1 MKKMRAEMELS
12 LLGNV
17 SLQSDKFAQSLNR
30 LESSGRRSLLGVAN
44 FADKMNSSLGTVFNK
59 TTGIL
64 GSVGLTIS
72 GKSVADLETRMTR
85 LRLQAE
91 VSKDEMTKLN
101 RELFKVAQKRDINID
116 PSELLSAVEKI
127 VGKTGGLQFAV
138 NNMENLAYA
147 ISATGAAGQDVGA
160 MGADLMEKFGIEDQ
174 QEIIKTLG
182 LLVNQGKAGAFELRD
197 LATQG
202 ERVTAAYA
210 STGRQGREAVA
221 EMGAMLQMTRKATGG
236 PEQTATALEA
246 LIRNFN
252 DPMKRKILLYNGI
265 KLMDP
270 EDPKRMRSVIDI
282 SKDLIRLTNGNRS
295 KIGEVIDQEGI
306 RALMAM
312 MIEYNQTGGFKS
324 IDSFLKTSSDPQA
337 LLDDSKEIAQTFNSA
352 MTSLRTAFMY
362 FANTNL
368 AGPIQ
373 TLADAINS
381 LDPETLQNILNYG
394 GKAVAGLA
402 AVWAGSKV
410 IGMGTTALSALKMF
424 GGGKKSGVGGALGS
438 LAGLAS
444 MSNPLPVYVVN
455 GFGGMQLPGST
466 SRFKRHA
473 NLGSVAESA
482 GAVAGGGRLASLAK
496 WGGRL
501 GAVGAVGIGAY
512 QAFNADNNVDR
523 GSGIGMA
530 LGGALGL
537 LGGPIGVLIGTYAG
551 EKIGGYVGGL
561 VDEISNAENA
571 EATGAIIGRELGKA
585 MRILPFGEFFSS
597 YAESAGEKIG
607 GFIGSFFN
615 KVDEKEQEKE
625 AVNAAKAL
633 KTLQQ
638 VKNEITLKID
648 GENAQITKIKTSEPQ
663 QTKINVDLG
672 YTRIPSHAV

>member
-1 MKKMRAEMELS
+1 MKRIRTAIELS

-17 SLQSDKFAQSLNR
+17 SAQSDKFAQSLNR

-44 FADKMNSSLGTVFNK
+44 MANSTHNALGTVFNK
-59 TTGIL
+59 GSALL
-64 GSVGLTIS
+64 GSVGLAVS
-72 GKSVADLETRMTR
+72 GKSVADLETRLTR
-85 LRLQAE
+85 LRLQAGI
-91 VSKDEMTKLN
+91 SKEEMAKLN
-101 RELFKVAQKRDINID
+101 QELFKTAQKRDINID
-116 PSELLSAVEKI
+116 PSELISAIERI
-127 VGKTGGLQFAV
+127 VGKTGDLQFAV
-138 NNMENLAYA
+138 DNMQNLAYA

-160 MGADLMEKFGIEDQ
+160 MGADLMEKFGIKDQ

-210 STGRQGREAVA
+210 STGRQGKQAVA
-221 EMGAMLQMTRKATGG
+221 EMGAMLQMARKATGG
-236 PEQTATALEA
+236 PEETATALEA

-252 DPMKRKILLYNGI
+252 DPMKRKLLTDSGI

-270 EDPKRMRSVIDI
+270 EDPKRMRSIIDI
-282 SKDLIRLTNGNRS
+282 SKDLIKLTNADVS
-295 KIGEVIDQEGI
+295 KIGRAIDSEGL
-306 RALMAM
+306 RALNAM
-312 MIEYNQTGGFKS
+312 IIEFKQTGGFKS
-324 IDSFLKTSSDPQA
+324 VDEFLTTSSDPQA
-337 LLDDSKEIAQTFNSA
+337 LLDDSKEVAQTFNSA

-381 LDPETLQNILNYG
+381 LDPETLQQILSYG
-394 GKAVAGLA
+394 GTALGGLA

-410 IGMGTTALSALKMF
+410 VGMGATALSALKVF
-424 GGGKKSGVGGALGS
+424 GGGKNSVAGSALGG
-438 LAGLAS
+438 LAGLAG

-455 GFGGMQLPGST
+455 GFGGAQLPGS
-466 SRFKRHA
+466 SRFKRQA
-473 NLGSVAESA
+473 NLGSVAGNTAS
-482 GAVAGGGRLASLAK
+482 VAGGGRLASLAK

-501 GAVGAVGIGAY
+501 GALGAVGVGAY
-512 QAFNADNNVDR
+512 QAFNADNNIDR

-537 LGGPIGVLIGTYAG
+537 LGGPVGVLIGTYAG

-561 VDEISNAENA
+561 VDEISNAENG
-571 EATGAIIGRELGKA
+571 EETGQIIGREVGKVV
-585 MRILPFGEFFSS
+585 RLLPFGEMLSEYSEAAGAKLGGLIGRFFDNV
-597 YAESAGEKIG
+597 GEK
-607 GFIGSFFN
+607 
-615 KVDEKEQEKE
+615 QAEKE
-625 AVNAAKAL
+625 AVSAAKAL
-633 KTLQQ
+633 ETLQR

-648 GENAQITKIKTSEPQ
+648 SEGTHITRMKTSEPQ

-672 YTRIPSHAV
+672 YTRIPDYAV

>member
-1 MKKMRAEMELS
+1 MKTIRTAIELS

-17 SLQSDKFAQSLNR
+17 SAQSDKFAQSLNR

-44 FADKMNSSLGTVFNK
+44 MANSTHNALGTVFNK
-59 TTGIL
+59 GSALL
-64 GSVGLTIS
+64 GSVGLAVS
-72 GKSVADLETRMTR
+72 GKSVADLETRLTR
-85 LRLQAE
+85 LRLQAGI
-91 VSKDEMTKLN
+91 SKEEMAKLN
-101 RELFKVAQKRDINID
+101 QELFKTAQKRDINID
-116 PSELLSAVEKI
+116 PSELISAIERI
-127 VGKTGGLQFAV
+127 VGKTGDLQFAV
-138 NNMENLAYA
+138 QNMQNLAYA

-160 MGADLMEKFGIEDQ
+160 MGADLMEKFGIKDQ

-210 STGRQGREAVA
+210 STGRQGKQAVA
-221 EMGAMLQMTRKATGG
+221 EMGAMLQMARKATGG
-236 PEQTATALEA
+236 PEETATALEA

-252 DPMKRKILLYNGI
+252 DPMKRKLLTDSGI

-270 EDPKRMRSVIDI
+270 EDPKRMRSIIDI
-282 SKDLIRLTNGNRS
+282 SKDLIKLTNADVS
-295 KIGEVIDQEGI
+295 KIGRAIDSEGL
-306 RALMAM
+306 RALNAM
-312 MIEYNQTGGFKS
+312 IIEFKQTGGFKS
-324 IDSFLKTSSDPQA
+324 VDEFLTTSSDPQA
-337 LLDDSKEIAQTFNSA
+337 LLDDSKEVAQTFNSA

-362 FANTNL
+362 FANANL

-381 LDPETLQNILNYG
+381 LDPETLQQILSYG
-394 GKAVAGLA
+394 GTALGGLA

-410 IGMGTTALSALKMF
+410 VGWGGTALSALKMF
-424 GGGKKSGVGGALGS
+424 GGGKKSGVGGALGG
-438 LAGLAS
+438 LAGLAG

-455 GFGGMQLPGST
+455 GFGGTQLPGS
-466 SRFKRHA
+466 SRFKRRA
-473 NLGSVAESA
+473 NLGSVAGNTAS
-482 GAVAGGGRLASLAK
+482 VAGGGRLASLAK

-501 GAVGAVGIGAY
+501 GALGAVGVGAY

-537 LGGPIGVLIGTYAG
+537 LGGPVGVLIGTYAG

-571 EATGAIIGRELGKA
+571 EETGAIVGRELGKA
-585 MRILPFGEFFSS
+585 IRLLPFGQFFSS
-597 YAESAGEKIG
+597 YAETAGEKIG

-615 KVDEKEQEKE
+615 NVNEKQAEKE
-625 AVNAAKAL
+625 AVSAAKAL
-633 KTLQQ
+633 ETLQR

-648 GENAQITKIKTSEPQ
+648 SEGAHITRMKTSEPQ

-672 YTRIPSHAV
+672 YTRIPDYAV

>member
-17 SLQSDKFAQSLNR
+17 SAQSDKFAQSLNR

-44 FADKMNSSLGTVFNK
+44 IANRTHSTLGTIFNK
-59 TTGIL
+59 GSALL
-64 GSVGLTIS
+64 GSVGLAVS

-91 VSKDEMTKLN
+91 ISKEEMAKLN
-101 RELFKVAQKRDINID
+101 GELFKVAQKRDINID
-116 PSELLSAVEKI
+116 PSELLSAIERI
-127 VGKTGGLQFAV
+127 VGKTGDLKFATD
-138 NNMENLAYA
+138 NMQNLAYA
-147 ISATGAAGQDVGA
+147 ISATGAAGEDIGA
-160 MGADLMEKFGIEDQ
+160 MGADLMEKFGIKDQ

-252 DPMKRKILLYNGI
+252 DPMKRKILLDSGI

-270 EDPKRMRSVIDI
+270 EDPKRMRSIIEI
-282 SKDLIRLTNGNRS
+282 SKDIIRVTKGDRS
-295 KIGEVIDQEGI
+295 KIGLAIDQEGI
-306 RALMAM
+306 RALTAM

-324 IDSFLKTSSDPQA
+324 VDSFLKTSSDPQT

-352 MTSLRTAFMY
+352 MTSLRTAFTY

-373 TLADAINS
+373 TLAYAINS
-381 LDPETLQNILNYG
+381 LNPETLQKILTYG
-394 GKAVAGLA
+394 GTALGGLA

-410 IGMGTTALSALKMF
+410 IGMGATALSALKVF
-424 GGGKKSGVGGALGS
+424 GGGKNSVVGSALGG
-438 LAGLAS
+438 LTGLAS

-455 GFGGMQLPGST
+455 GFGGAQLPGS
-466 SRFKRHA
+466 SRFKRQA
-473 NLGSVAESA
+473 NLGSVAGNTAS
-482 GAVAGGGRLASLAK
+482 VAGGGRLASLAK

-501 GAVGAVGIGAY
+501 GALGAVGVGAY

-537 LGGPIGVLIGTYAG
+537 LGGPVGVLIGTYAG

-571 EATGAIIGRELGKA
+571 EETGAIVGRELGKA
-585 MRILPFGEFFSS
+585 IRLLPFGQFFSS
-597 YAESAGEKIG
+597 YAETAGEKIG

-615 KVDEKEQEKE
+615 NVNEKQAEKE
-625 AVNAAKAL
+625 AVSAAKAL
-633 KTLQQ
+633 ETLQK

-648 GENAQITKIKTSEPQ
+648 SEGAHITRMKTSEPQ

-672 YTRIPSHAV
+672 YTRIPNYAV